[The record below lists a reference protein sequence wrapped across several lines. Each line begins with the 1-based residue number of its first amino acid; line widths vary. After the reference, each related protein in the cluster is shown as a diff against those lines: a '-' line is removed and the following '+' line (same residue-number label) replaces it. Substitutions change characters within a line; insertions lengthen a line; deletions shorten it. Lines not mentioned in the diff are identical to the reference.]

1 MKLFDDYLPRDGEYD
16 MRRDTT
22 GMPEALARSI
32 NSHICFKG
40 GGGQPTVTKSGIDD
54 EFKPYLEKVLSDV
67 TDRYEKEV
75 TEGPDS
81 IVAKLTPEQQSALD
95 KQTALSTSQ
104 EDEARSM
111 IEGTGA
117 YDMGAARQRDL
128 QNLMGSA
135 AGRASTSGGLG
146 GARFEKA
153 MGGALAD
160 RSLELQKDRQG
171 TQQAGIAGLGTAA
184 DTLGKVGTAKQRYE
198 QERLDAPHTSAQ
210 RYFGYLAG
218 APQQKETQGGGGG
231 K

>member
-1 MKLFDDYLPRDGEYD
+1 MKLFDDYLPKDGEYD

-22 GMPEALARSI
+22 GLPKALANKI

-54 EFKPYLEKVLSDV
+54 EFKPYLEKVLKDV
-67 TDRYEKEV
+67 TGRYEKEV
-75 TEGPDS
+75 AAGPDS
-81 IVAKLTPEQQSALD
+81 IVAAMTPEQKEALA
-95 KQTALSTSQ
+95 KQKALSTSQ
-104 EDEARSM
+104 GDEAQAM

-117 YDMGAARQRDL
+117 YDMSAARDRDL

-135 AGRASTSGGLG
+135 AGQASTSGGLG

-160 RSLELQKDRQG
+160 RSLQLQKDRQS
-171 TQQAGIAGLGTAA
+171 QRKEGISGLETSA
-184 DTLGKVGTAKQRYE
+184 DTLGKVGTAKQKYE

-210 RYFGYLAG
+210 RYFGYLSG
-218 APQQKETQGGGGG
+218 APQQKETEGGGGG

>member
-1 MKLFDDYLPRDGEYD
+1 MKLFDDYLPKDGEYD

-22 GMPEALARSI
+22 GLPKELANKL

-54 EFKPYLEKVLSDV
+54 EFKPYLEKVLKDV
-67 TDRYEKEV
+67 TGRYEKEV
-75 TEGPDS
+75 AAGPDS
-81 IVAKLTPEQQSALD
+81 IVAAMTPEQKEALA
-95 KQTALSTSQ
+95 KQKALSTSQ
-104 EDEARSM
+104 GDEAQAM
-111 IEGTGA
+111 IDGTGA
-117 YDMGAARQRDL
+117 YDMSAARDRDL

-160 RSLELQKDRQG
+160 RSVQFQEMEQERRQK
-171 TQQAGIAGLGTAA
+171 GISGLGDAA
-184 DTLGKVGTAKQRYE
+184 TTLGNVGTTKQKYE

-210 RYFGYLAG
+210 RYFGYLSG
-218 APQQKETQGGGGG
+218 APQQKTTEGGGGG